1 MDGLVV
7 EGTEGGGFKSPEEVG
22 LFVLIQAIR
31 KQIDLPIIAA
41 GGIADGAGMAAAFA
55 VGAEG
60 IQMGTRFVSSKESPV
75 HDNFK
80 NYIFDSSLNG
90 TWILNKTSKPVIRAL
105 RTDFTK
111 AILEAGEMDM
121 SAMGK
126 IQDLYF
132 GGDMNAAPALSGQ
145 SVGLIDG
152 VKSAEEII
160 QDTIKEFNEACSKLG
175 DLRL

>member
-1 MDGLVV
+1 
-7 EGTEGGGFKSPEEVG
+7 
-22 LFVLIQAIR
+22 
-31 KQIDLPIIAA
+31 
-41 GGIADGAGMAAAFA
+41 MAAAFA

-75 HDNFK
+75 HENFK

-111 AILEAGEMDM
+111 EILEAGEMDM

-152 VKSAEEII
+152 IKSAEEII

-175 DLRL
+175 ALKL

>member
-1 MDGLVV
+1 
-7 EGTEGGGFKSPEEVG
+7 
-22 LFVLIQAIR
+22 
-31 KQIDLPIIAA
+31 
-41 GGIADGAGMAAAFA
+41 MAAAFA

-80 NYIFDSSLNG
+80 NYIFESSLNG

-105 RTDFTK
+105 RTEFTK
-111 AILEAGEMDM
+111 EILEAGEMNM

-145 SVGLIDG
+145 SVGLIDDI
-152 VKSAEEII
+152 KSAEEII
-160 QDTIKEFNEACSKLG
+160 QDTINEFNQTCSELGTLKL
-175 DLRL
+175 

>member
-1 MDGLVV
+1 MVLVWQQLLLWVLKEYKWGLD
-7 EGTEGGGFKSPEEVG
+7 
-22 LFVLIQAIR
+22 LFPAKRVC
-31 KQIDLPIIAA
+31 
-41 GGIADGAGMAAAFA
+41 
-55 VGAEG
+55 
-60 IQMGTRFVSSKESPV
+60 SY
-75 HDNFK
+75 NFK
-80 NYIFDSSLNG
+80 NYIFDSPLNG

-111 AILEAGEMDM
+111 EILDAGEMDM
-121 SAMGK
+121 TAMGK

-160 QDTIKEFNEACSKLG
+160 QDTIKEFNETCSKLG
-175 DLRL
+175 NLAL